1 MANQIFKVKQQQF
14 LNLAT
19 AEEAEE
25 RFWEAVQP
33 QPLGEEL
40 VLLEKAHG
48 RILACEVLARHN
60 VPYFDRSNFDGFALR
75 AEDTFGAQETAPV
88 LLKLNPEILA
98 SGVVPQEDVAQGT
111 ATTIST
117 GGVLPRGADGVVM
130 IENTFPLKKTASG
143 ENRIKVLKPIV
154 PNSGVSLAGSDIGAG
169 EVVLR
174 IGELLGYRETGTL
187 AALGE
192 AKVKVWKRPQVAVI
206 STGDELIAPGEKME
220 MGKVYDSNST
230 VIAHAV
236 EELGCEAV
244 RFGIVPDDEAQ
255 LEAVL
260 RQALELDFVLLSG
273 GTSKGEGDLNYRV
286 FEKFNDPGVLV
297 HGVSLKPGKPLCL
310 AVLEGTPAAILPGFP
325 TSSTF
330 TFSKFIAPVLRKLAG
345 LAPERSVH
353 VQAKIPLRLNSDKGR
368 TEFNLV
374 HLVRNEDG
382 FSAYSTGK
390 GSGSITGFARADGFM
405 EISRN
410 TEMLE
415 AGEETTIHL
424 LGASARPPD
433 LMIIGSHCVGLD
445 FLIGE
450 MQKRG
455 ISCKFLAVGSMG
467 GVLAAQRGECDLA
480 GTHLLHETSD
490 QYNRHLLTAELH
502 LHKGYRRSQGLLFR
516 KDDSRFSLIERNF
529 KETIQQ
535 LMGDQNVRMINRNL
549 GSGTRV
555 LLDRLLSNQQP
566 SGFFQEAKS
575 HNSVAA
581 AIAQKRAD
589 WGIAIRSVAEDS
601 GLGFSQMQDE
611 EYDFIIPQKRL
622 NRPEVRQFINMLQE
636 PNIQTQLNDLGL
648 TVSAPS

>member
-1 MANQIFKVKQQQF
+1 MKQQQF

-19 AEEAEE
+19 AEEAED
-25 RFWEAVQP
+25 RFWEAVHP

-40 VLLEKAHG
+40 VLLEDAHG
-48 RILACEVLARHN
+48 RILSGDIVARHN

-88 LLKLNPEILA
+88 LLTLNPEILTC
-98 SGVVPQEDVAQGT
+98 GVVPQEDVAPGT

-130 IENTFPLKKTASG
+130 IENTFPL
-143 ENRIKVLKPIV
+143 ENAESAENMIQVLKPIV
-154 PNSGVSLAGSDIGAG
+154 PNAGVSLAGSDIGAG

-192 AKVKVWKRPQVAVI
+192 ANVSVWRRPKVAVI
-206 STGDELIAPGEKME
+206 STGDELIAPGEQIE

-255 LEAVL
+255 LETVL
-260 RQALELDFVLLSG
+260 RQALALDFVLLSG

-286 FEKFNDPGVLV
+286 FEKFRNPGVLV

-345 LAPERSVH
+345 LAPERSAH
-353 VQAKIPLRLNSDKGR
+353 VQAKVPLRLNSDKGR

-374 HLVRNEDG
+374 HLVRNDSG

-405 EISRN
+405 EIPRN

-424 LGASARPPD
+424 LGESARPPD

-445 FLIGE
+445 YLIGE

-455 ISCKFLAVGSMG
+455 VSCKFLAVGSMG
-467 GVLAAQRGECDLA
+467 GVFAAQRGECDLA
-480 GTHLLHETSD
+480 GIHLLDENAGE
-490 QYNRHLLTAELH
+490 YNRHLLTPELH
-502 LHKGYRRSQGLLFR
+502 LQKGYRRSQGLLFR
-516 KDDSRFSLIERNF
+516 KDDSNF
-529 KETIQQ
+529 TDFKSDFENAIQQ
-535 LMGDQNVRMINRNL
+535 LINNPEVRMINRNR
-549 GSGTRV
+549 GSGTRI
-555 LLDRLLSNQQP
+555 LLDHLLTDQRP
-566 SGFFQEAKS
+566 AGFFQEAKS

-581 AIAQKRAD
+581 AISQNRAD
-589 WGIAIRSVAEDS
+589 WGIAIRSVAEDL
-601 GLGFSQMQDE
+601 GLGFYPIQDE
-611 EYDFIIPQKRL
+611 EYDFILPKNRL
-622 NRPEVRQFINMLQE
+622 ERPEVALFLSLLQE
-636 PNIQTQLNDLGL
+636 TDIQNKLAKFGL
-648 TVSAPS
+648 RTTN

>member
-1 MANQIFKVKQQQF
+1 MKQQQF

-25 RFWEAVQP
+25 RFWEAVKP

-40 VLLEKAHG
+40 VMLEDAHG
-48 RILACEVLARHN
+48 RILACDIVARHN

-75 AEDTFGAQETAPV
+75 AEDTFGAQETAPI
-88 LLKLNPEILA
+88 LLTLNPEILA
-98 SGVVPQEDVAQGT
+98 CGVVPQEDVAPGT

-130 IENTFPLKKTASG
+130 IENTFPFKNAEPA
-143 ENRIKVLKPIV
+143 ENMIQVLKPIV
-154 PNSGVSLAGSDIGAG
+154 PNAGVSLAGSDIGAG

-192 AKVKVWKRPQVAVI
+192 ANVSVWRRPKVAVI
-206 STGDELIAPGEKME
+206 STGDELIAPGEQME

-255 LEAVL
+255 LETVL
-260 RQALELDFVLLSG
+260 RKALALDFVLLSG

-286 FEKFNDPGVLV
+286 FEKFRNPGVLV

-310 AVLEGTPAAILPGFP
+310 AVLDGIPAAILPGFP

-345 LAPERSVH
+345 LTPERSAH
-353 VQAKIPLRLNSDKGR
+353 VQANVPLRLNSDKGR

-405 EISRN
+405 EIPRT

-415 AGEETTIHL
+415 AGEDTTIHL
-424 LGASARPPD
+424 LGESTRPSD

-445 FLIGE
+445 FLLGE

-455 ISCKFLAVGSMG
+455 VSCKFLAVGSMG
-467 GVLAAQRGECDLA
+467 GILAAQRGECDLA
-480 GTHLLHETSD
+480 GTHLLDEASN
-490 QYNRHLLTAELH
+490 QYNSHLLTVELA
-502 LHKGYRRSQGLLFR
+502 LIKGYRRSQGLLFR
-516 KDDSRFSLIERNF
+516 KDDSRFALVKQNF
-529 KETIQQ
+529 QETIRQ
-535 LMGDQNVRMINRNL
+535 LMEDQNVRMINRNL

-555 LLDRLLSNQQP
+555 LLDRLLAGQRP

-581 AIAQKRAD
+581 AITHKRAD

-601 GLGFSQMQDE
+601 GLDFFPMQDE
-611 EYDFIIPQKRL
+611 EYDFIIPNKRL
-622 NRPEVRQFINMLQE
+622 KRQEVRQFINLLQE
-636 PNIQTQLNDLGL
+636 ANIQTQLNKLGL
-648 TVSAPS
+648 STDAPV

>member
-1 MANQIFKVKQQQF
+1 MKQQQF

-40 VLLEKAHG
+40 VMLEDAHG
-48 RILACEVLARHN
+48 RILACDIVARHN

-75 AEDTFGAQETAPV
+75 AEDTFGAQETAPI
-88 LLKLNPEILA
+88 LLTLNPEILA
-98 SGVVPQEDVAQGT
+98 CGVVPQEDVAPGT

-130 IENTFPLKKTASG
+130 IENTFPFKNAEPA
-143 ENRIKVLKPIV
+143 ENMIQVLKPIV
-154 PNSGVSLAGSDIGAG
+154 PNAGVSLAGSDIGAG

-192 AKVKVWKRPQVAVI
+192 ANVSVWRRPKVAVI
-206 STGDELIAPGEKME
+206 STGDELIAPGEQME

-255 LEAVL
+255 LETVL
-260 RQALELDFVLLSG
+260 RKALALDFVLLSG

-286 FEKFNDPGVLV
+286 FEKFRNPGVLV

-310 AVLEGTPAAILPGFP
+310 AVLDGIPAAILPGFP

-345 LAPERSVH
+345 LTPERSAH
-353 VQAKIPLRLNSDKGR
+353 VQANVPLRLNSDKGR

-405 EISRN
+405 EIPRT

-415 AGEETTIHL
+415 AGEDTTIHL
-424 LGASARPPD
+424 LGESTRPSD

-445 FLIGE
+445 FLLGE

-455 ISCKFLAVGSMG
+455 VSCKFLAVGSMG
-467 GVLAAQRGECDLA
+467 GILAAQRGECDLA
-480 GTHLLHETSD
+480 GTHLLDEASN
-490 QYNRHLLTAELH
+490 QYNSHLLTAELA
-502 LHKGYRRSQGLLFR
+502 LIKGYRRSQGLLFR
-516 KDDSRFSLIERNF
+516 KDDSRFALVKQNF
-529 KETIQQ
+529 QETIRQ
-535 LMGDQNVRMINRNL
+535 LMEDQNVRMINRNL

-555 LLDRLLSNQQP
+555 LLDRLLAGQRP

-581 AIAQKRAD
+581 AITHKRAD

-601 GLGFSQMQDE
+601 GLDFFPMQDE
-611 EYDFIIPQKRL
+611 EYDFIIPNKRL
-622 NRPEVRQFINMLQE
+622 KRQEVRQFINLLQE
-636 PNIQTQLNDLGL
+636 ANIQTQLNKLGL
-648 TVSAPS
+648 STDAPV

>member
-1 MANQIFKVKQQQF
+1 MKQQQF
-14 LNLAT
+14 LNLVT
-19 AEEAEE
+19 AEEAEV

-40 VLLEKAHG
+40 VMLEDAHG
-48 RILACEVLARHN
+48 RILACDIVARHN

-75 AEDTFGAQETAPV
+75 AEDTFGAQETAPI
-88 LLKLNPEILA
+88 LLTLNPEILA
-98 SGVVPQEDVAQGT
+98 CGVVPQEDVAPGT

-130 IENTFPLKKTASG
+130 IENTFPL
-143 ENRIKVLKPIV
+143 ENAESAENMIQVLKPIV
-154 PNSGVSLAGSDIGAG
+154 PNTGVSLAGSDIGAG

-192 AKVKVWKRPQVAVI
+192 ANVSVWRRPKVAVI
-206 STGDELIAPGEKME
+206 STGDELIAPGEQIE

-244 RFGIVPDDEAQ
+244 RFGIVPDDEVQ
-255 LEAVL
+255 LETVL
-260 RQALELDFVLLSG
+260 RQALALDFVLLSG

-286 FEKFNDPGVLV
+286 FEKFRNPGVLV

-345 LAPERSVH
+345 LAPERSAH
-353 VQAKIPLRLNSDKGR
+353 VQAKVPLRLNSDKGR

-374 HLVRNEDG
+374 HLVRNDSG

-405 EISRN
+405 EIPRN
-410 TEMLE
+410 TEMVE
-415 AGEETTIHL
+415 VDEEVRIQL
-424 LGASARPPD
+424 LGKSAHPPD

-445 FLIGE
+445 YLIGE

-455 ISCKFLAVGSMG
+455 VSCKFLAVGSMG
-467 GVLAAQRGECDLA
+467 GVFAAQRGECDLA
-480 GTHLLHETSD
+480 GIHLLDEKAGE
-490 QYNRHLLTAELH
+490 YNRHLLTPELH
-502 LHKGYRRSQGLLFR
+502 LQKGYRRSQGLLFR
-516 KDDSRFSLIERNF
+516 KDDSNF
-529 KETIQQ
+529 TDFKSDFENAIQQ
-535 LMGDQNVRMINRNL
+535 LINNPEVRMINRNR
-549 GSGTRV
+549 GSGTRI
-555 LLDRLLSNQQP
+555 LLDRLLTDQRP
-566 SGFFQEAKS
+566 AGFFQEAKS

-581 AIAQKRAD
+581 AISQNRAD
-589 WGIAIRSVAEDS
+589 WGIAIRSVAEDL
-601 GLGFSQMQDE
+601 GLGFYPIQDE
-611 EYDFIIPQKRL
+611 EYDFILPKNRL
-622 NRPEVRQFINMLQE
+622 ERPEVALFLSLLQE
-636 PNIQTQLNDLGL
+636 TDIQNKLAKFGL
-648 TVSAPS
+648 RTTN

>member
-1 MANQIFKVKQQQF
+1 MKQQQF

-19 AEEAEE
+19 AEEAEKI
-25 RFWEAVQP
+25 FWEAVQP

-40 VLLEKAHG
+40 VMLEDAHG
-48 RILACEVLARHN
+48 RILACDIVARHN

-88 LLKLNPEILA
+88 LLTMNPEILA
-98 SGVVPQEDVAQGT
+98 CGVVPQEDVAPGT

-130 IENTFPLKKTASG
+130 IENTFPFKNAEPA
-143 ENRIKVLKPIV
+143 ENMIQVLKPIV
-154 PNSGVSLAGSDIGAG
+154 PNAGVSLAGSDIGAG

-174 IGELLGYRETGTL
+174 IGDLLGYRETGTL

-192 AKVKVWKRPQVAVI
+192 ANVSVWRRPKVAVI
-206 STGDELIAPGEKME
+206 STGDELIAPGEQME

-255 LEAVL
+255 LETVL
-260 RQALELDFVLLSG
+260 RNALELDFVLLSG

-286 FEKFNDPGVLV
+286 FEKFRNPGVLV

-310 AVLEGTPAAILPGFP
+310 AVLDGIPAAILPGFP

-345 LAPERSVH
+345 LTPERSAH
-353 VQAKIPLRLNSDKGR
+353 VQANVPLRLNSDKGR

-374 HLVRNEDG
+374 HLVRNEDR

-405 EISRN
+405 EIPRN

-424 LGASARPPD
+424 LGESARPPD

-445 FLIGE
+445 FLLGE

-455 ISCKFLAVGSMG
+455 VSCKFLAVGSMG
-467 GVLAAQRGECDLA
+467 GILAAQRGECDLA
-480 GTHLLHETSD
+480 GTHLLDEASN
-490 QYNRHLLTAELH
+490 QYNSHLLTVELA
-502 LHKGYRRSQGLLFR
+502 LIKGYRRSQGLLFR
-516 KDDSRFSLIERNF
+516 KDDSRFALIKQNF
-529 KETIQQ
+529 EGTIRQ
-535 LMGDQNVRMINRNL
+535 LMEDQNVRMINRNL
-549 GSGTRV
+549 GSGTRI
-555 LLDRLLSNQQP
+555 LLDRLLAGQRP

-589 WGIAIRSVAEDS
+589 WGIAIHSVAEDS
-601 GLGFSQMQDE
+601 GLDFFQMQDE
-611 EYDFIIPQKRL
+611 EYDFIIPNKRL
-622 NRPEVRQFINMLQE
+622 KRPEVRQFLNLLQE
-636 PNIQTQLNDLGL
+636 ANIQSQLNKLGL
-648 TVSAPS
+648 STDFPV

>member
-1 MANQIFKVKQQQF
+1 MKQQQF

-25 RFWEAVQP
+25 RFWEAVKP

-40 VLLEKAHG
+40 VMLEDAHG
-48 RILACEVLARHN
+48 RILACDIVARHN

-75 AEDTFGAQETAPV
+75 AEDTFGAQETAPI
-88 LLKLNPEILA
+88 LLTLNPEILA
-98 SGVVPQEDVAQGT
+98 CGVVPQEDVAPGT

-130 IENTFPLKKTASG
+130 IENTFPFKNAEPA
-143 ENRIKVLKPIV
+143 ENMIQVLKPIV
-154 PNSGVSLAGSDIGAG
+154 PNAGVSLAGSDIGAG

-192 AKVKVWKRPQVAVI
+192 ANVSVWRRPKVAVI
-206 STGDELIAPGEKME
+206 STGDELIAPGEQME

-255 LEAVL
+255 LETVL
-260 RQALELDFVLLSG
+260 RKALALDFVLLSG

-286 FEKFNDPGVLV
+286 FEKFRNPGVLV

-310 AVLEGTPAAILPGFP
+310 AVLDGIPAAILPGFP

-345 LAPERSVH
+345 LTPERSAH
-353 VQAKIPLRLNSDKGR
+353 VQANVPLRLNSDKGR

-405 EISRN
+405 EIPRT

-415 AGEETTIHL
+415 AGEDTTIHL
-424 LGASARPPD
+424 LGESTRPSD

-445 FLIGE
+445 FLLGE

-455 ISCKFLAVGSMG
+455 VSCKFLAVGSMG
-467 GVLAAQRGECDLA
+467 GILAAQRGECDLA
-480 GTHLLHETSD
+480 GTHLLDEASN
-490 QYNRHLLTAELH
+490 QYNSHLLTAELA
-502 LHKGYRRSQGLLFR
+502 LIKGYRRSQGLLFR
-516 KDDSRFSLIERNF
+516 KDDSRFALVKQNFQETIRQLIE
-529 KETIQQ
+529 
-535 LMGDQNVRMINRNL
+535 DQNVRMINRNL

-555 LLDRLLSNQQP
+555 LLDRLLAGQRP

-581 AIAQKRAD
+581 AITHKRAD

-601 GLGFSQMQDE
+601 GLDFFPMQDE
-611 EYDFIIPQKRL
+611 EYDFIIPNKRL
-622 NRPEVRQFINMLQE
+622 KRQEVRQFINLLQE
-636 PNIQTQLNDLGL
+636 ANIQTQLNKLGL
-648 TVSAPS
+648 STDAPV

>member
-1 MANQIFKVKQQQF
+1 MKQQQF

-25 RFWEAVQP
+25 RFWEAVKP

-40 VLLEKAHG
+40 VMLEDAHG
-48 RILACEVLARHN
+48 RILACDIVARHN

-75 AEDTFGAQETAPV
+75 AEDTFGAQETAPI
-88 LLKLNPEILA
+88 LLTLNPEILA
-98 SGVVPQEDVAQGT
+98 CGVVPQEDVAPGT

-130 IENTFPLKKTASG
+130 IENTFPFKNAEPA
-143 ENRIKVLKPIV
+143 ENMIQVLKPIV
-154 PNSGVSLAGSDIGAG
+154 PNAGVSLAGSDIGAG

-174 IGELLGYRETGTL
+174 FGELLGYRETGTL

-192 AKVKVWKRPQVAVI
+192 ANVSVWRRPKVAVI
-206 STGDELIAPGEKME
+206 STGDELIAPGEQME

-255 LEAVL
+255 LETVL
-260 RQALELDFVLLSG
+260 RKALALDFVLLSG

-286 FEKFNDPGVLV
+286 FEKFRNPGVLV

-310 AVLEGTPAAILPGFP
+310 AVLDGIPAAILPGFP

-345 LAPERSVH
+345 LTPERSAH
-353 VQAKIPLRLNSDKGR
+353 VQANVPLRLNSDKGR

-405 EISRN
+405 EIPRT

-415 AGEETTIHL
+415 AGEDTTIHL
-424 LGASARPPD
+424 LGESTRPSD

-445 FLIGE
+445 FLLGE

-455 ISCKFLAVGSMG
+455 VSCKFLAVGSMG
-467 GVLAAQRGECDLA
+467 GILAAQRGECDLA
-480 GTHLLHETSD
+480 GTHLLDEASN
-490 QYNRHLLTAELH
+490 QYNSHLLTAELA
-502 LHKGYRRSQGLLFR
+502 LIKGYRRSQGLLFR
-516 KDDSRFSLIERNF
+516 KDDSRFALVKQNF
-529 KETIQQ
+529 QETIRQ
-535 LMGDQNVRMINRNL
+535 LMEDKNVRMINRNL

-555 LLDRLLSNQQP
+555 LLDRLLAGQRP

-581 AIAQKRAD
+581 AITHKRAD

-601 GLGFSQMQDE
+601 GLDFFPMQDE
-611 EYDFIIPQKRL
+611 EYDFIIPNKRL
-622 NRPEVRQFINMLQE
+622 KRQEVRQFINLLQE
-636 PNIQTQLNDLGL
+636 ANIQTQLNKLGL
-648 TVSAPS
+648 STDAPV

>member
-1 MANQIFKVKQQQF
+1 MKQQQF

-19 AEEAEE
+19 AEEAEKI
-25 RFWEAVQP
+25 FWEAVQP

-40 VLLEKAHG
+40 VMLEDAHG
-48 RILACEVLARHN
+48 RILACDIVARHN

-88 LLKLNPEILA
+88 LLTLNPEILA
-98 SGVVPQEDVAQGT
+98 CGVVPQEDVAPGT

-130 IENTFPLKKTASG
+130 IENTFPLKHAEPA
-143 ENRIKVLKPIV
+143 ENMIQVLKPIV
-154 PNSGVSLAGSDIGAG
+154 PNAGVSLAGSDIGAG

-174 IGELLGYRETGTL
+174 IGDLLGYRETGTL

-192 AKVKVWKRPQVAVI
+192 ANVSVWRRPKVAVI
-206 STGDELIAPGEKME
+206 STGDELIAPGEQME

-255 LEAVL
+255 LETVL
-260 RQALELDFVLLSG
+260 RNALALDFVLLSG

-286 FEKFNDPGVLV
+286 FEKFRNPGVLV

-310 AVLEGTPAAILPGFP
+310 AVLDGIPAAILPGFP

-345 LAPERSVH
+345 LTPERSAH
-353 VQAKIPLRLNSDKGR
+353 VQANVPLRLNSDKGR

-405 EISRN
+405 EIPRT

-415 AGEETTIHL
+415 AGEDTTIHL
-424 LGASARPPD
+424 LGESTRPSD

-445 FLIGE
+445 FLLGE

-455 ISCKFLAVGSMG
+455 VSCKFLAVGSMG
-467 GVLAAQRGECDLA
+467 GILAAQRGECDLA
-480 GTHLLHETSD
+480 GTHLLDVASN
-490 QYNRHLLTAELH
+490 QYNSHLLTAELA
-502 LHKGYRRSQGLLFR
+502 LIKGYRRSQGLLFR
-516 KDDSRFSLIERNF
+516 KDDSRFALVKQNIQ
-529 KETIQQ
+529 ETIRQ
-535 LMGDQNVRMINRNL
+535 LMENQNVRMINRNL

-555 LLDRLLSNQQP
+555 LLDRLLAGQRP

-601 GLGFSQMQDE
+601 GLDFFPMQDE
-611 EYDFIIPQKRL
+611 EYDFIIPNKRL
-622 NRPEVRQFINMLQE
+622 NRPEVRQFINLLQE
-636 PNIQTQLNDLGL
+636 ANIQSQLNKLGL
-648 TVSAPS
+648 STDVPV

>member
-1 MANQIFKVKQQQF
+1 MKQLQF

-25 RFWEAVQP
+25 RFWEAVKP

-40 VLLEKAHG
+40 VMLEDAHG
-48 RILACEVLARHN
+48 RILACDIVARHN

-75 AEDTFGAQETAPV
+75 AEDTFGAQETAPI
-88 LLKLNPEILA
+88 LLTLNPEILA
-98 SGVVPQEDVAQGT
+98 CGVVPQEDVAPGT

-130 IENTFPLKKTASG
+130 IENTFPFKNAEPA
-143 ENRIKVLKPIV
+143 ENMIQVLKPIV
-154 PNSGVSLAGSDIGAG
+154 PNAGVSLAGSDIGAG

-192 AKVKVWKRPQVAVI
+192 ANVSVWRRPKVAVI
-206 STGDELIAPGEKME
+206 STGDELIAPGEQME

-255 LEAVL
+255 LETVL
-260 RQALELDFVLLSG
+260 RKALALDFVLLSG

-286 FEKFNDPGVLV
+286 FEKFRNPGVLV

-310 AVLEGTPAAILPGFP
+310 AVLDGIPAAILPGFP

-345 LAPERSVH
+345 LTPERSAH
-353 VQAKIPLRLNSDKGR
+353 VQANVPLRLNSDKGR

-390 GSGSITGFARADGFM
+390 GSGSITGFAQADGFM
-405 EISRN
+405 EIPRT

-415 AGEETTIHL
+415 AGEDTTIHL
-424 LGASARPPD
+424 LGESTRPSD

-445 FLIGE
+445 FLLGE

-455 ISCKFLAVGSMG
+455 VSCKFLAVGSMG
-467 GVLAAQRGECDLA
+467 GILAAQRGECDLA
-480 GTHLLHETSD
+480 GTHLLDEASN
-490 QYNRHLLTAELH
+490 QYNSHLLTAELA
-502 LHKGYRRSQGLLFR
+502 LIKGYRRSQGLLFR
-516 KDDSRFSLIERNF
+516 KDDSRFALVKQNFQETIRQLIE
-529 KETIQQ
+529 
-535 LMGDQNVRMINRNL
+535 DQNVRMINRNL

-555 LLDRLLSNQQP
+555 LLDRLLAGQRP

-581 AIAQKRAD
+581 AITHKRAD

-601 GLGFSQMQDE
+601 GLDFFPMQDE
-611 EYDFIIPQKRL
+611 EYDFIIPNKRL
-622 NRPEVRQFINMLQE
+622 KRQEVRQFINLLQE
-636 PNIQTQLNDLGL
+636 ANIQTQLNKLGL
-648 TVSAPS
+648 STDAPV

>member
-1 MANQIFKVKQQQF
+1 MKQQQF

-19 AEEAEE
+19 AEEAED
-25 RFWEAVQP
+25 RFWEAVHP

-40 VLLEKAHG
+40 VLLEDAHG
-48 RILACEVLARHN
+48 RILSGDIVARHN

-88 LLKLNPEILA
+88 LLTLNPEILTC
-98 SGVVPQEDVAQGT
+98 GVVPQEDVAPGT

-130 IENTFPLKKTASG
+130 IENTFPL
-143 ENRIKVLKPIV
+143 ENAESAENMIQVLKPIV
-154 PNSGVSLAGSDIGAG
+154 PNAGVSLAGSDIGAG

-192 AKVKVWKRPQVAVI
+192 ANVSVWRRPKVAVI
-206 STGDELIAPGEKME
+206 STGDELIAPGEQIE

-255 LEAVL
+255 LETVL
-260 RQALELDFVLLSG
+260 RQALALDFVLLSG

-286 FEKFNDPGVLV
+286 FEKFRNPGVLV

-345 LAPERSVH
+345 LAPERSAH
-353 VQAKIPLRLNSDKGR
+353 VQAKVPLRLNSDKGR

-374 HLVRNEDG
+374 HLVRNDSG

-405 EISRN
+405 EIPRN

-424 LGASARPPD
+424 LGESARPPD

-445 FLIGE
+445 YLIGE
-450 MQKRG
+450 MQKHG
-455 ISCKFLAVGSMG
+455 VSCKFLAVGSMG
-467 GVLAAQRGECDLA
+467 GVFAAQRGECDLA
-480 GTHLLHETSD
+480 GIHLLDENAGE
-490 QYNRHLLTAELH
+490 YNRHLLTPELH
-502 LHKGYRRSQGLLFR
+502 LQKGYRRSQGLLFR
-516 KDDSRFSLIERNF
+516 KDDSNF
-529 KETIQQ
+529 TDFKSDFENAIQQ
-535 LMGDQNVRMINRNL
+535 IINNAEVRMINRNR
-549 GSGTRV
+549 GSGTRI
-555 LLDRLLSNQQP
+555 LLDRLLADQRP
-566 SGFFQEAKS
+566 AGFFQEAKS

-581 AIAQKRAD
+581 AISQNRAD
-589 WGIAIRSVAEDS
+589 WGIAIRSVAEDL
-601 GLGFSQMQDE
+601 GLGFYPIQDE
-611 EYDFIIPQKRL
+611 EYDFILPKNRL
-622 NRPEVRQFINMLQE
+622 ERPEVALFLSLLQE
-636 PNIQTQLNDLGL
+636 TDIQNKLAKFGL
-648 TVSAPS
+648 RTTN

>member
-1 MANQIFKVKQQQF
+1 MKQQQF

-25 RFWEAVQP
+25 RFWEAVKP

-40 VLLEKAHG
+40 VMLEDAHG
-48 RILACEVLARHN
+48 RILACDIVARHN

-75 AEDTFGAQETAPV
+75 AEDTFGAQETAPI
-88 LLKLNPEILA
+88 LLTLNPEILA
-98 SGVVPQEDVAQGT
+98 CGVVPQEDVAPGT

-130 IENTFPLKKTASG
+130 IENTFPLKNAEPA
-143 ENRIKVLKPIV
+143 ENMIQVLKPIV
-154 PNSGVSLAGSDIGAG
+154 PNAGVSLAGSDIGAG

-174 IGELLGYRETGTL
+174 IGDLLGYRETGTL

-192 AKVKVWKRPQVAVI
+192 ANVSVWRRPKVAVI
-206 STGDELIAPGEKME
+206 STGDELIAPGEQME

-255 LEAVL
+255 LETVL
-260 RQALELDFVLLSG
+260 RKALALDFVLLSG

-286 FEKFNDPGVLV
+286 FEKFRNPGVLV

-310 AVLEGTPAAILPGFP
+310 AVLDGIPAAILPGFP

-345 LAPERSVH
+345 LTPERSAH
-353 VQAKIPLRLNSDKGR
+353 VQANVPLRLNSDKGR

-405 EISRN
+405 EIPRT

-415 AGEETTIHL
+415 AGEDTTIHL
-424 LGASARPPD
+424 LGESTRPSD

-445 FLIGE
+445 FLLGE

-455 ISCKFLAVGSMG
+455 VSCKFLAVGSMG
-467 GVLAAQRGECDLA
+467 GILAAQRGECDLA
-480 GTHLLHETSD
+480 GTHLLDEASN
-490 QYNRHLLTAELH
+490 QYNSHLLTAELA
-502 LHKGYRRSQGLLFR
+502 LIKGYRRSQGLLFR
-516 KDDSRFSLIERNF
+516 KDDSRFALVKQNF
-529 KETIQQ
+529 QETIRQ
-535 LMGDQNVRMINRNL
+535 LMEDQNVRMINRNL

-555 LLDRLLSNQQP
+555 LLDRLLAGQRP

-581 AIAQKRAD
+581 AITHKRAD

-601 GLGFSQMQDE
+601 GLDFFPMQDE
-611 EYDFIIPQKRL
+611 EYDFIIPNKRL
-622 NRPEVRQFINMLQE
+622 KRQEVRQFINLLQE
-636 PNIQTQLNDLGL
+636 ANIQTQLNKLGL
-648 TVSAPS
+648 STDAPV

>member
-1 MANQIFKVKQQQF
+1 MKQQQF
-14 LNLAT
+14 LNLAS

-40 VLLEKAHG
+40 VLLENAHG
-48 RILACEVLARHN
+48 RILACDVLARHN
-60 VPYFDRSNFDGFALR
+60 VPYFDRSNFDGIALR
-75 AEDTFGAQETAPV
+75 AEDTFGAQETGPV
-88 LLKLNPEILA
+88 LLTLHPEIL
-98 SGVVPQEDVAQGT
+98 SCGVVPQEELTPGT

-117 GGVLPRGADGVVM
+117 GGVLPRGADGIVM
-130 IENTFPLKKTASG
+130 IENTFPDEKTDSG
-143 ENRIKVLKPIV
+143 KNLIQVLKPIV
-154 PNSGVSLAGSDIGAG
+154 PNAGVSLAGSDIGAG

-174 IGELLGYRETGTL
+174 IGDRLGYRETGTL

-192 AKVKVWKRPQVAVI
+192 ANVSVWRRPKVAVI
-206 STGDELIAPGEKME
+206 STGDELIAPGEQIE
-220 MGKVYDSNST
+220 LGKVYDSNST

-255 LEAVL
+255 LETVL
-260 RQALELDFVLLSG
+260 RQALALDFVLLSG

-286 FEKFNDPGVLV
+286 FEKFRNPGVLV

-345 LAPERSVH
+345 LAPERSAH
-353 VQAKIPLRLNSDKGR
+353 VQAKVPLRLNSDKGR

-405 EISRN
+405 EIPRN

-415 AGEETTIHL
+415 AGEETTIYL
-424 LGASARPPD
+424 LGESARPPD

-445 FLIGE
+445 YLIGE

-455 ISCKFLAVGSMG
+455 VSCKFLAVGSMG
-467 GVLAAQRGECDLA
+467 GVLAAERGECDLA
-480 GTHLLHETSD
+480 STHLLDENAGE
-490 QYNRHLLTAELH
+490 YNRHLLTPELH
-502 LHKGYRRSQGLLFR
+502 LQKGYRRSQGLLFR
-516 KDDSRFSLIERNF
+516 KDDSNF
-529 KETIQQ
+529 TDFKSDFENAIQQ
-535 LMGDQNVRMINRNL
+535 IINNAEVRMINRNR
-549 GSGTRV
+549 GSGTRI
-555 LLDRLLSNQQP
+555 LLDRLLADQRP
-566 SGFFQEAKS
+566 AGFFQEAKS

-581 AIAQKRAD
+581 AISQNRAD
-589 WGIAIRSVAEDS
+589 WGIAIRSVAEDL
-601 GLGFSQMQDE
+601 GLGFYPIQDE
-611 EYDFIIPQKRL
+611 EYDFILPKNRL
-622 NRPEVRQFINMLQE
+622 ERPDVALFLSLLQE
-636 PNIQTQLNDLGL
+636 TDIQNKLAKFGL
-648 TVSAPS
+648 RTTN

>member
-1 MANQIFKVKQQQF
+1 MKQQQF
-14 LNLAT
+14 LNLVT

-40 VLLEKAHG
+40 VMLEDAHG
-48 RILACEVLARHN
+48 RILACDIVARHN

-88 LLKLNPEILA
+88 LLTLNPEILA
-98 SGVVPQEDVAQGT
+98 CGAVPQEDVAPGT

-130 IENTFPLKKTASG
+130 IENTFPLKHAEPA
-143 ENRIKVLKPIV
+143 ENMIQVLKPIV
-154 PNSGVSLAGSDIGAG
+154 PNAGVSLAGSDIGAG

-192 AKVKVWKRPQVAVI
+192 ANVSVWRRPKVAVI
-206 STGDELIAPGEKME
+206 STGDELIAPGEQME

-255 LEAVL
+255 LETVL
-260 RQALELDFVLLSG
+260 RNALELDFVLLSG

-286 FEKFNDPGVLV
+286 FEKFRNPGVLV

-310 AVLEGTPAAILPGFP
+310 AVLDGIPAAILPGFP
-325 TSSTF
+325 TSSSF

-345 LAPERSVH
+345 LTPERSAH
-353 VQAKIPLRLNSDKGR
+353 VQANVPLRLNSDKGR

-405 EISRN
+405 EIPRT

-415 AGEETTIHL
+415 AGEDTTIHL
-424 LGASARPPD
+424 LGESTRPSD

-445 FLIGE
+445 FLLGE

-455 ISCKFLAVGSMG
+455 VSCKFLAVGSMG
-467 GVLAAQRGECDLA
+467 GILAAQRGECDLA
-480 GTHLLHETSD
+480 GTHLLDVASN
-490 QYNRHLLTAELH
+490 QYNSHLLTAELA
-502 LHKGYRRSQGLLFR
+502 LIKGYRRSQGLLFR
-516 KDDSRFSLIERNF
+516 KDDSRFALVKQNIQ
-529 KETIQQ
+529 ETIRQ
-535 LMGDQNVRMINRNL
+535 LMENQNVRMINRNL

-555 LLDRLLSNQQP
+555 LLDRLLAGQQP

-601 GLGFSQMQDE
+601 GLDFFPMQDE
-611 EYDFIIPQKRL
+611 EYDFIIPNKRL
-622 NRPEVRQFINMLQE
+622 NRPEVRQFINLLQE
-636 PNIQTQLNDLGL
+636 ANIQSQLNKLGL
-648 TVSAPS
+648 STDVLV

>member
-1 MANQIFKVKQQQF
+1 MKQQQF

-40 VLLEKAHG
+40 VMLEDAHG
-48 RILACEVLARHN
+48 RILACDIVARHN

-75 AEDTFGAQETAPV
+75 AEDTFGAQETAPI
-88 LLKLNPEILA
+88 LLTLNPEILA
-98 SGVVPQEDVAQGT
+98 CGVVPQEDVAPGT

-130 IENTFPLKKTASG
+130 IENTFPFKNAEPA
-143 ENRIKVLKPIV
+143 ENMIQVLKPIV
-154 PNSGVSLAGSDIGAG
+154 PNAGVSLAGSDIGAG

-192 AKVKVWKRPQVAVI
+192 ANVSVWRRPKVAVI
-206 STGDELIAPGEKME
+206 STGDELIAPGEQME

-255 LEAVL
+255 LETVL
-260 RQALELDFVLLSG
+260 RKALALDFVLLSG

-286 FEKFNDPGVLV
+286 FEKFRNPGVLV

-310 AVLEGTPAAILPGFP
+310 AVLDGIPAAILPGFP

-345 LAPERSVH
+345 LTPERSAH
-353 VQAKIPLRLNSDKGR
+353 VQANVPLRLNSDKGR

-405 EISRN
+405 EIPRT

-415 AGEETTIHL
+415 AGEDTTIHL
-424 LGASARPPD
+424 LGESTRPSD

-445 FLIGE
+445 FLLGE

-455 ISCKFLAVGSMG
+455 VSCKFLAVGSMG
-467 GVLAAQRGECDLA
+467 GILAAQRGECDLA
-480 GTHLLHETSD
+480 GTHLLDEASN
-490 QYNRHLLTAELH
+490 QYNSHLLTVELA
-502 LHKGYRRSQGLLFR
+502 LIKGYRRSQGLLFR
-516 KDDSRFSLIERNF
+516 KDDSRFALVKQNF
-529 KETIQQ
+529 QETIRQ
-535 LMGDQNVRMINRNL
+535 LMEDQNVRMINRNL

-555 LLDRLLSNQQP
+555 LLDRLLAGQRP

-581 AIAQKRAD
+581 AITHKRAD

-601 GLGFSQMQDE
+601 GLDFFPMQDE
-611 EYDFIIPQKRL
+611 EYDFIIPNKRL
-622 NRPEVRQFINMLQE
+622 KRQEVRQFINLLQE
-636 PNIQTQLNDLGL
+636 ANIQTQLNKLGL
-648 TVSAPS
+648 STDAPV

>member
-1 MANQIFKVKQQQF
+1 MKQQQF

-40 VLLEKAHG
+40 VMLEDAHG
-48 RILACEVLARHN
+48 RILACDIVARHN

-75 AEDTFGAQETAPV
+75 AEDTFGAQETAPI
-88 LLKLNPEILA
+88 LLTLNPEILA
-98 SGVVPQEDVAQGT
+98 CGVVPQEDVAPGT

-130 IENTFPLKKTASG
+130 IENTFPFKNAEPA
-143 ENRIKVLKPIV
+143 ENMIQVLKPIV
-154 PNSGVSLAGSDIGAG
+154 PNAGVSLAGSDIGAG

-174 IGELLGYRETGTL
+174 FGELLGYRETGTL

-192 AKVKVWKRPQVAVI
+192 ANVSVWRRPKVAVI
-206 STGDELIAPGEKME
+206 STGDELIAPGEQME

-255 LEAVL
+255 LETVL
-260 RQALELDFVLLSG
+260 RKALALDFVLLSG

-286 FEKFNDPGVLV
+286 FEKFRNPGVLV

-310 AVLEGTPAAILPGFP
+310 AVLDGIPAAILPGFP

-345 LAPERSVH
+345 LTPERSAH
-353 VQAKIPLRLNSDKGR
+353 VQANVPLRLNSDKGR

-405 EISRN
+405 EIPRT

-415 AGEETTIHL
+415 AGEDTTIHL
-424 LGASARPPD
+424 LGESTRPSD

-445 FLIGE
+445 FLLGE

-455 ISCKFLAVGSMG
+455 VSCKFLAVGSMG
-467 GVLAAQRGECDLA
+467 GILAAQRGECDLA
-480 GTHLLHETSD
+480 GTHLLDEASN
-490 QYNRHLLTAELH
+490 QYNSHLLTAELA
-502 LHKGYRRSQGLLFR
+502 LIKGYRRSQGLLFR
-516 KDDSRFSLIERNF
+516 KDDSRFALVKQNF
-529 KETIQQ
+529 QETIRQ
-535 LMGDQNVRMINRNL
+535 LMENQNVRMINRNL
-549 GSGTRV
+549 GSGTRI
-555 LLDRLLSNQQP
+555 LLDRLLAGQRP

-581 AIAQKRAD
+581 AITHKRAD

-601 GLGFSQMQDE
+601 GLDFFPMQDE
-611 EYDFIIPQKRL
+611 EYDFIIPNKRL
-622 NRPEVRQFINMLQE
+622 KRQEVRQFINLLQE
-636 PNIQTQLNDLGL
+636 ANIQTQLNKLGL
-648 TVSAPS
+648 STDAPV

>member
-1 MANQIFKVKQQQF
+1 MKQQQF

-25 RFWEAVQP
+25 RFWEAVKP

-40 VLLEKAHG
+40 VMLEDAHG
-48 RILACEVLARHN
+48 RILACDIVARHN

-75 AEDTFGAQETAPV
+75 AEDTFGAQETAPI
-88 LLKLNPEILA
+88 LLTLNPEILA
-98 SGVVPQEDVAQGT
+98 CGVVPQEDVAPGT

-130 IENTFPLKKTASG
+130 IENTFPFKNAEPA
-143 ENRIKVLKPIV
+143 ENMIQVLKPIV
-154 PNSGVSLAGSDIGAG
+154 PNAGVSLAGSDIGAG

-192 AKVKVWKRPQVAVI
+192 ANVSVWRRPKVAVI
-206 STGDELIAPGEKME
+206 STGDELIAPGEQME

-255 LEAVL
+255 VETVL
-260 RQALELDFVLLSG
+260 RKALTLDFVLLSG

-286 FEKFNDPGVLV
+286 FEKFRNPGVLV

-310 AVLEGTPAAILPGFP
+310 AVLDGIPAAILPGFP

-345 LAPERSVH
+345 LTPERSAH
-353 VQAKIPLRLNSDKGR
+353 VQANVPLRLNSDKGR

-405 EISRN
+405 EIPRT

-415 AGEETTIHL
+415 AGEDTTIHL
-424 LGASARPPD
+424 LGESTRPSD

-445 FLIGE
+445 FLLGE

-455 ISCKFLAVGSMG
+455 VSCKFLAVGSMG
-467 GVLAAQRGECDLA
+467 GILAAQRGECDLA
-480 GTHLLHETSD
+480 GTHLLDEASN
-490 QYNRHLLTAELH
+490 QYNSHLLTAELT
-502 LHKGYRRSQGLLFR
+502 LIKGYHRSQGLLFR
-516 KDDSRFSLIERNF
+516 KDDSRFALVKQNF
-529 KETIQQ
+529 QETIRQ
-535 LMGDQNVRMINRNL
+535 LMEDQNVRMINRNL

-555 LLDRLLSNQQP
+555 LLDRLLAGQRP

-581 AIAQKRAD
+581 AITHKRAD

-601 GLGFSQMQDE
+601 GLDFFPMQDE
-611 EYDFIIPQKRL
+611 EYDFIIPNKRL
-622 NRPEVRQFINMLQE
+622 NRPEVRQFINLLQE
-636 PNIQTQLNDLGL
+636 ANIQTQLNKLGL
-648 TVSAPS
+648 STDAPV

>member
-1 MANQIFKVKQQQF
+1 MKQQQF

-25 RFWEAVQP
+25 RFWEAVKP

-40 VLLEKAHG
+40 VMLEDAHG
-48 RILACEVLARHN
+48 RILACDIVARHN

-75 AEDTFGAQETAPV
+75 AEDTFGAQETAPI
-88 LLKLNPEILA
+88 LLTLNPEILA
-98 SGVVPQEDVAQGT
+98 CGVVPQEDVAPGT

-130 IENTFPLKKTASG
+130 IENTFPFKNAEPA
-143 ENRIKVLKPIV
+143 ENMIQVLKPIV
-154 PNSGVSLAGSDIGAG
+154 PNAGVSLAGSDIGAG

-192 AKVKVWKRPQVAVI
+192 ANVSVWRRPKVAVI
-206 STGDELIAPGEKME
+206 STGDELIAPGEQME

-255 LEAVL
+255 LETVL
-260 RQALELDFVLLSG
+260 RKALALDFVLLSG

-286 FEKFNDPGVLV
+286 FEKFRNPGVLV

-310 AVLEGTPAAILPGFP
+310 AVLDGIPAAILPGFP

-345 LAPERSVH
+345 LTPERSAH
-353 VQAKIPLRLNSDKGR
+353 VQANVPLRLNSDKGR

-405 EISRN
+405 EIPRT

-415 AGEETTIHL
+415 AGEDTTIHL
-424 LGASARPPD
+424 LGESTRPSD

-445 FLIGE
+445 FLLGE

-455 ISCKFLAVGSMG
+455 VSCKFLAVGSMG
-467 GVLAAQRGECDLA
+467 GILAAQRGECDLA
-480 GTHLLHETSD
+480 GTHLLDEASN
-490 QYNRHLLTAELH
+490 QYNSHLLTAELA
-502 LHKGYRRSQGLLFR
+502 LIKGYRRSQGLLFR
-516 KDDSRFSLIERNF
+516 KDDSRFALVKQNF
-529 KETIQQ
+529 QETIRQ
-535 LMGDQNVRMINRNL
+535 LM
-549 GSGTRV
+549 
-555 LLDRLLSNQQP
+555 
-566 SGFFQEAKS
+566 
-575 HNSVAA
+575 
-581 AIAQKRAD
+581 
-589 WGIAIRSVAEDS
+589 ED
-601 GLGFSQMQDE
+601 
-611 EYDFIIPQKRL
+611 
-622 NRPEVRQFINMLQE
+622 
-636 PNIQTQLNDLGL
+636 
-648 TVSAPS
+648 

>member
-1 MANQIFKVKQQQF
+1 MKQQQF
-14 LNLAT
+14 LNLVT

-40 VLLEKAHG
+40 VMLEDAHG
-48 RILACEVLARHN
+48 RILACDIVARHN

-88 LLKLNPEILA
+88 LLTLNPEILA
-98 SGVVPQEDVAQGT
+98 CGVVPQEDVAPGT

-130 IENTFPLKKTASG
+130 IENTFPLKNAEPA
-143 ENRIKVLKPIV
+143 ENMIQVLKPIV
-154 PNSGVSLAGSDIGAG
+154 PNAGVSLAGSDIGAG

-192 AKVKVWKRPQVAVI
+192 ANVSVWRRPKVAVI
-206 STGDELIAPGEKME
+206 STGDELIAPGEQME

-244 RFGIVPDDEAQ
+244 RFGIIPDDEAQ
-255 LEAVL
+255 LEIVL
-260 RQALELDFVLLSG
+260 RNALELDFVLLSG

-286 FEKFNDPGVLV
+286 FEKFRNPGVLV

-310 AVLEGTPAAILPGFP
+310 AVLDGIPAAILPGFP

-345 LAPERSVH
+345 LTPERSAH
-353 VQAKIPLRLNSDKGR
+353 VQANVPLRLNSDKGR

-390 GSGSITGFARADGFM
+390 GSGSITSFARADGFM
-405 EISRN
+405 EIPRT

-415 AGEETTIHL
+415 AGEDTTIHL
-424 LGASARPPD
+424 LGESTRPPD

-445 FLIGE
+445 FLLGE

-455 ISCKFLAVGSMG
+455 VSCKFLAVGSMG
-467 GVLAAQRGECDLA
+467 GILAAQRGECDLA
-480 GTHLLHETSD
+480 GTHLLDVASN
-490 QYNRHLLTAELH
+490 QYNSHLLTAELA
-502 LHKGYRRSQGLLFR
+502 LIKGYRRSQGLLFR
-516 KDDSRFSLIERNF
+516 KDDSRFALVKQNIQ
-529 KETIQQ
+529 ETIRQ
-535 LMGDQNVRMINRNL
+535 LMENQNVRMINRNL

-555 LLDRLLSNQQP
+555 LLDRLLAGQRP

-601 GLGFSQMQDE
+601 GLDFFPMQDE
-611 EYDFIIPQKRL
+611 EYDFIIPNKRL
-622 NRPEVRQFINMLQE
+622 NRPEVRQFINLLQE
-636 PNIQTQLNDLGL
+636 ANIQSQLNKLGL
-648 TVSAPS
+648 STDVPV

>member
-1 MANQIFKVKQQQF
+1 MKQQQF

-40 VLLEKAHG
+40 VMLEDAHG
-48 RILACEVLARHN
+48 RILACDIVARHN

-88 LLKLNPEILA
+88 LLTLNPEILA
-98 SGVVPQEDVAQGT
+98 CGVVPQEDVAPGT

-130 IENTFPLKKTASG
+130 IENTFPLKNAEPAG
-143 ENRIKVLKPIV
+143 NMIQVLKPIV
-154 PNSGVSLAGSDIGAG
+154 PNAGVSLAGSDIGAG

-192 AKVKVWKRPQVAVI
+192 ANVSVWRRPKVAVI
-206 STGDELIAPGEKME
+206 STGDELIAPGEQME

-255 LEAVL
+255 LETVL
-260 RQALELDFVLLSG
+260 RNALALDFVLLSG

-286 FEKFNDPGVLV
+286 FEKFRNPGVLV

-310 AVLEGTPAAILPGFP
+310 AVLDGIPAAILPGFP

-345 LAPERSVH
+345 LTPERSAH
-353 VQAKIPLRLNSDKGR
+353 VQANVPLRLNSDKGR

-390 GSGSITGFARADGFM
+390 DSGSITGFARADGFM
-405 EISRN
+405 EIPRT

-424 LGASARPPD
+424 LGESTRPSD
-433 LMIIGSHCVGLD
+433 LIIIGSHCVGLD
-445 FLIGE
+445 FLLGE

-455 ISCKFLAVGSMG
+455 VSCKFLAVGSMG
-467 GVLAAQRGECDLA
+467 GILAAQRGECDLA
-480 GTHLLHETSD
+480 GTHLLDVASN
-490 QYNRHLLTAELH
+490 QYNSHLLTAELA
-502 LHKGYRRSQGLLFR
+502 LIKGYRRSQGLLFR
-516 KDDSRFSLIERNF
+516 KDDSRFALVKQNIQ
-529 KETIQQ
+529 ETIRQ
-535 LMGDQNVRMINRNL
+535 LMENQNVRMINRNL

-555 LLDRLLSNQQP
+555 LLDRLLAGQRP

-601 GLGFSQMQDE
+601 GLDFFPMQDE
-611 EYDFIIPQKRL
+611 EYDFIIPNKRL
-622 NRPEVRQFINMLQE
+622 NRPEVRQFINLLQE
-636 PNIQTQLNDLGL
+636 ANIQSQLNKLGL
-648 TVSAPS
+648 STDVPF

>member
-1 MANQIFKVKQQQF
+1 MKQQQF

-40 VLLEKAHG
+40 VMLEDAHG
-48 RILACEVLARHN
+48 RILACDIVARHN

-75 AEDTFGAQETAPV
+75 AEDTFGAQETAPI
-88 LLKLNPEILA
+88 LLTLNPEILA
-98 SGVVPQEDVAQGT
+98 CGVVPQEDVAPGT

-130 IENTFPLKKTASG
+130 IENTFPFKNAEPA
-143 ENRIKVLKPIV
+143 ENMIQVLKPIV
-154 PNSGVSLAGSDIGAG
+154 PNAGVSLAGSDIGAG

-192 AKVKVWKRPQVAVI
+192 ANVSVWRRPKVAVI
-206 STGDELIAPGEKME
+206 STGDELIAPGEQME

-255 LEAVL
+255 LETVL
-260 RQALELDFVLLSG
+260 RKALALDFVLLSG

-286 FEKFNDPGVLV
+286 FEKFRNPGVLV

-310 AVLEGTPAAILPGFP
+310 AVLDGIPAAILPGFP

-345 LAPERSVH
+345 LTPERSAH
-353 VQAKIPLRLNSDKGR
+353 VQANVPLRLNSDKGR

-405 EISRN
+405 EIPRT

-415 AGEETTIHL
+415 AGEDTTIHL
-424 LGASARPPD
+424 LGESTRPSD

-445 FLIGE
+445 FLLGE

-455 ISCKFLAVGSMG
+455 VSCKFLAVGSMG
-467 GVLAAQRGECDLA
+467 GILAAQRGECDLA
-480 GTHLLHETSD
+480 GTHLLDEASN
-490 QYNRHLLTAELH
+490 QYNSHLLTAELA
-502 LHKGYRRSQGLLFR
+502 LIKGYRRSQGLLFR
-516 KDDSRFSLIERNF
+516 KDDSRFALVKQNF
-529 KETIQQ
+529 QETIRQ
-535 LMGDQNVRMINRNL
+535 LMEDQNVRMINRNL

-555 LLDRLLSNQQP
+555 LLDRLLAGQRP

-581 AIAQKRAD
+581 AITHKRAD

-601 GLGFSQMQDE
+601 GLDFFPIQDE
-611 EYDFIIPQKRL
+611 EYDFIIPNKRL
-622 NRPEVRQFINMLQE
+622 NRPEVRQFINLLQE
-636 PNIQTQLNDLGL
+636 ANIQSQLNKLGL
-648 TVSAPS
+648 STDAPV

>member
-1 MANQIFKVKQQQF
+1 MKQQQF
-14 LNLAT
+14 LNLVT

-40 VLLEKAHG
+40 VILEDAHG
-48 RILACEVLARHN
+48 RILACDIVARHN

-88 LLKLNPEILA
+88 LLTLNPEILA
-98 SGVVPQEDVAQGT
+98 CGVVPQEDVAPGT

-130 IENTFPLKKTASG
+130 IENTFPLKNAEPA
-143 ENRIKVLKPIV
+143 ENMIQVLKPIV
-154 PNSGVSLAGSDIGAG
+154 PNAGVSLAGSDIGAG

-192 AKVKVWKRPQVAVI
+192 ANVSVWRRPKVAVI
-206 STGDELIAPGEKME
+206 STGDELIAPGEQMK

-255 LEAVL
+255 LETVL
-260 RQALELDFVLLSG
+260 RNALELDFVLLSG

-286 FEKFNDPGVLV
+286 FEKFRNPGVLV

-310 AVLEGTPAAILPGFP
+310 AVLDGIPAAILPGFP

-345 LAPERSVH
+345 LTPERSAH
-353 VQAKIPLRLNSDKGR
+353 VQANVPLRLNSDKGR

-405 EISRN
+405 EIPRT

-415 AGEETTIHL
+415 AGEDTTIHL
-424 LGASARPPD
+424 LGESTRPSD
-433 LMIIGSHCVGLD
+433 LIIIGSHCVGLD
-445 FLIGE
+445 FLLGE

-455 ISCKFLAVGSMG
+455 VSCKFLAVGSMG
-467 GVLAAQRGECDLA
+467 GILAVQRGECDLA
-480 GTHLLHETSD
+480 GTHLLDVASN
-490 QYNRHLLTAELH
+490 QYNSHLLTAELA
-502 LHKGYRRSQGLLFR
+502 LIKGYRRSQGLLFR
-516 KDDSRFSLIERNF
+516 KDDSRFALVKQNIQ
-529 KETIQQ
+529 ETIRQ
-535 LMGDQNVRMINRNL
+535 LMENQNVRMINRNL

-555 LLDRLLSNQQP
+555 LLDRLLAGQRP

-601 GLGFSQMQDE
+601 GLDFFPMQDE
-611 EYDFIIPQKRL
+611 EYDFIIPNKRL
-622 NRPEVRQFINMLQE
+622 NRPEVKQFINLLQE
-636 PNIQTQLNDLGL
+636 ANIQSQLNKLGL
-648 TVSAPS
+648 STDFPV

>member
-1 MANQIFKVKQQQF
+1 MKQQQF

-19 AEEAEE
+19 AEEAEK

-40 VLLEKAHG
+40 VMLEDAHG
-48 RILACEVLARHN
+48 RILACDIVARHN

-88 LLKLNPEILA
+88 LLTLNPEILA
-98 SGVVPQEDVAQGT
+98 CGVVPQEDVAPGT

-130 IENTFPLKKTASG
+130 IENTFPLKNAEPA
-143 ENRIKVLKPIV
+143 ENMIQVLKPIV
-154 PNSGVSLAGSDIGAG
+154 PNAGVSLAGSDIGAG

-192 AKVKVWKRPQVAVI
+192 ANVSVWRRPKVAVI
-206 STGDELIAPGEKME
+206 STGDELIAPGEQME

-255 LEAVL
+255 LETVL
-260 RQALELDFVLLSG
+260 RNALEFDFVLLSG

-286 FEKFNDPGVLV
+286 FEKFHNPGVLV

-310 AVLEGTPAAILPGFP
+310 AVLDGIPAAILPGFP

-345 LAPERSVH
+345 LSPERSAH
-353 VQAKIPLRLNSDKGR
+353 VQAKVPLRLNSDKGR

-374 HLVRNEDG
+374 HLVRNEDR

-405 EISRN
+405 EIPRN

-424 LGASARPPD
+424 LGESARPPD
-433 LMIIGSHCVGLD
+433 FMIIGSHCVGLD
-445 FLIGE
+445 FLLGE

-455 ISCKFLAVGSMG
+455 VSCKFLAVGSMG

-480 GTHLLHETSD
+480 GTHLLDEASN
-490 QYNRHLLTAELH
+490 QYNKHLLTAELD
-502 LHKGYRRSQGLLFR
+502 LIKGYRRSQGLLFR
-516 KDDSRFSLIERNF
+516 KDDSRFALIKQNF
-529 KETIQQ
+529 EGTIRQ
-535 LMGDQNVRMINRNL
+535 LMENQNVRMINRNL

-555 LLDRLLSNQQP
+555 LLDRLLAGQRP

-589 WGIAIRSVAEDS
+589 WGIAIHSVAEDS
-601 GLGFSQMQDE
+601 GLDFFQMQDE
-611 EYDFIIPQKRL
+611 EYDFIIPNKRL
-622 NRPEVRQFINMLQE
+622 KRPEVRQFINLLHE
-636 PNIQTQLNDLGL
+636 ANIQSQLNKLGL
-648 TVSAPS
+648 STDVPV

>member
-1 MANQIFKVKQQQF
+1 MKQQQF
-14 LNLAT
+14 LNLVT

-40 VLLEKAHG
+40 VLLEDARG
-48 RILACEVLARHN
+48 RILACDIVARHN
-60 VPYFDRSNFDGFALR
+60 VPYFNRSNFDGFALR
-75 AEDTFGAQETAPV
+75 AEDTFSAQETAPV
-88 LLKLNPEILA
+88 LLTLNPEILA
-98 SGVVPQEDVAQGT
+98 CGVVPQEDVAPGT

-130 IENTFPLKKTASG
+130 IENTFPL
-143 ENRIKVLKPIV
+143 ENAESVENMIQVLKPIV
-154 PNSGVSLAGSDIGAG
+154 PNAGVSLAGSDIGAG

-192 AKVKVWKRPQVAVI
+192 ANVSVWRKPKVAVI
-206 STGDELIAPGEKME
+206 STGDELITPGEQME
-220 MGKVYDSNST
+220 IGKVFDSNST

-244 RFGIVPDDEAQ
+244 RFGIVPDDEEQ
-255 LEAVL
+255 LETVL
-260 RQALELDFVLLSG
+260 RQALALDFVLLSG

-286 FEKFNDPGVLV
+286 FEKFRNPGVLV

-310 AVLEGTPAAILPGFP
+310 AVLEGIPAAILPGFP

-345 LAPERSVH
+345 LAPERSSH
-353 VQAKIPLRLNSDKGR
+353 VQAKVPLRLNSDKGR

-405 EISRN
+405 EIPRT

-415 AGEETTIHL
+415 AGEDTTIHL
-424 LGASARPPD
+424 LGESTRPSD

-445 FLIGE
+445 FLLGE

-455 ISCKFLAVGSMG
+455 VSCKFLAVGSMG
-467 GVLAAQRGECDLA
+467 GILAAQRGECDLA
-480 GTHLLHETSD
+480 GTHLLDVASN
-490 QYNRHLLTAELH
+490 QYNSHLLTAELA
-502 LHKGYRRSQGLLFR
+502 LIKGYRRSQGLLFR
-516 KDDSRFSLIERNF
+516 KDDSRFALVKQNIQ
-529 KETIQQ
+529 ETIRQ
-535 LMGDQNVRMINRNL
+535 LMENQNVRMINRNL

-555 LLDRLLSNQQP
+555 LLDRLLAGQQP

-601 GLGFSQMQDE
+601 GLDFFPMQDE
-611 EYDFIIPQKRL
+611 EYDFIIPNKRL
-622 NRPEVRQFINMLQE
+622 NRPEVRQFINLLQE
-636 PNIQTQLNDLGL
+636 ANIQSQLNKLGL
-648 TVSAPS
+648 STDVPV

>member
-1 MANQIFKVKQQQF
+1 MKQQQF

-40 VLLEKAHG
+40 VMLEDAHG
-48 RILACEVLARHN
+48 RILACDIVARHN

-88 LLKLNPEILA
+88 LLTLNPEILA
-98 SGVVPQEDVAQGT
+98 CGVVPQEDVAPGT

-130 IENTFPLKKTASG
+130 IENTFPLKNAEPA
-143 ENRIKVLKPIV
+143 ENMIQVLKPIV
-154 PNSGVSLAGSDIGAG
+154 PNAGVSLAGSDIGAG

-192 AKVKVWKRPQVAVI
+192 ANVSVWRRPKVAVI
-206 STGDELIAPGEKME
+206 STGDELIAPGEQME

-244 RFGIVPDDEAQ
+244 PFGIVPDDEAQ
-255 LEAVL
+255 LETVL
-260 RQALELDFVLLSG
+260 RNALALDFVLLSG

-286 FEKFNDPGVLV
+286 FEKFRNPGVLV

-310 AVLEGTPAAILPGFP
+310 AVLDGIPAAILPGFP

-345 LAPERSVH
+345 LTPERSAH
-353 VQAKIPLRLNSDKGR
+353 VQANVPLRLNSDKGR

-405 EISRN
+405 EIPRT

-424 LGASARPPD
+424 LGESTRPSD
-433 LMIIGSHCVGLD
+433 LIIIGSHCVGLD
-445 FLIGE
+445 FLLGE

-455 ISCKFLAVGSMG
+455 VSCKFLAVGSMG
-467 GVLAAQRGECDLA
+467 GILAAQRGECDLA
-480 GTHLLHETSD
+480 GTHLLDVASN
-490 QYNRHLLTAELH
+490 QYNSHLLTAELA
-502 LHKGYRRSQGLLFR
+502 LIKGYRRSQGLLFR
-516 KDDSRFSLIERNF
+516 KDDSRFALVKQNIQ
-529 KETIQQ
+529 ETIRQ
-535 LMGDQNVRMINRNL
+535 LMENQNVRMINRNL

-555 LLDRLLSNQQP
+555 LLDRLLAGQRP

-601 GLGFSQMQDE
+601 GLDFFPMQDE
-611 EYDFIIPQKRL
+611 EYDFIIPNKRL
-622 NRPEVRQFINMLQE
+622 NRPEVRQFINLLQE
-636 PNIQTQLNDLGL
+636 ANIQSQLNKLGL
-648 TVSAPS
+648 STDVPV

>member
-1 MANQIFKVKQQQF
+1 MKQQQF
-14 LNLAT
+14 LNLVT

-40 VLLEKAHG
+40 VMLEDAHG
-48 RILACEVLARHN
+48 RILACDIVARHN

-75 AEDTFGAQETAPV
+75 SEDTFGAQETAPV
-88 LLKLNPEILA
+88 LLTLNPEILA
-98 SGVVPQEDVAQGT
+98 CGAVPQEDVAPGT

-130 IENTFPLKKTASG
+130 IENTFPLKHAEPA
-143 ENRIKVLKPIV
+143 ENMIQVLKPIV
-154 PNSGVSLAGSDIGAG
+154 PNAGVSLAGSDIGAG

-192 AKVKVWKRPQVAVI
+192 ANVSVWRRPKVAVI
-206 STGDELIAPGEKME
+206 STGDELIAPGEQME

-255 LEAVL
+255 LETVL
-260 RQALELDFVLLSG
+260 RNALELDFVLLSG

-286 FEKFNDPGVLV
+286 FEKFRNPGVLV

-310 AVLEGTPAAILPGFP
+310 AVLDGIPAAILPGFP

-345 LAPERSVH
+345 LTPERSAH
-353 VQAKIPLRLNSDKGR
+353 VQANVPLRLNSDKGR

-405 EISRN
+405 EIPRT

-415 AGEETTIHL
+415 AGEDTTIHL
-424 LGASARPPD
+424 LGESTRPSD

-445 FLIGE
+445 FLLGE

-455 ISCKFLAVGSMG
+455 VSCKFLAVGSMG
-467 GVLAAQRGECDLA
+467 GILAAQRGECDLA
-480 GTHLLHETSD
+480 GTHLLDVASN
-490 QYNRHLLTAELH
+490 QYNSHLLTAELA
-502 LHKGYRRSQGLLFR
+502 LIKGYRRSQGLLFR
-516 KDDSRFSLIERNF
+516 KDDSRFALVKQNIQ
-529 KETIQQ
+529 ETIRQ
-535 LMGDQNVRMINRNL
+535 LMENQNVRMINRNL

-555 LLDRLLSNQQP
+555 LLDRLLAGQRP

-601 GLGFSQMQDE
+601 GLDFFPMQDE
-611 EYDFIIPQKRL
+611 EYDFIIPNKRL
-622 NRPEVRQFINMLQE
+622 NRPEVRQFINLLQE
-636 PNIQTQLNDLGL
+636 ANIQSQLNKLGL
-648 TVSAPS
+648 STDVLV

>member
-1 MANQIFKVKQQQF
+1 MKQQQF

-40 VLLEKAHG
+40 VMLEDAHG
-48 RILACEVLARHN
+48 RILACDIVARHN

-75 AEDTFGAQETAPV
+75 AEDTFGAQETAPI
-88 LLKLNPEILA
+88 LLTLNPEILA
-98 SGVVPQEDVAQGT
+98 CGVVPQEDVAPGT

-130 IENTFPLKKTASG
+130 IENTFPFKNAEPA
-143 ENRIKVLKPIV
+143 ENMIQVLKPIV
-154 PNSGVSLAGSDIGAG
+154 PNAGVSLAGSDIGAG

-192 AKVKVWKRPQVAVI
+192 ANVSVWRRPKVAVI
-206 STGDELIAPGEKME
+206 STGDELIAPGEQME

-255 LEAVL
+255 LETVL
-260 RQALELDFVLLSG
+260 RKALALDFVLLSG

-286 FEKFNDPGVLV
+286 FEKFRNPGVLV

-310 AVLEGTPAAILPGFP
+310 AVLDGIPAAILPGFP

-345 LAPERSVH
+345 LTPERSAH
-353 VQAKIPLRLNSDKGR
+353 VQANVPLRLNSDKGR

-405 EISRN
+405 EIPRT

-415 AGEETTIHL
+415 AGEDTTIHL
-424 LGASARPPD
+424 LGESTRPSD

-445 FLIGE
+445 FLLGE

-455 ISCKFLAVGSMG
+455 VSCKFLAVGSMG
-467 GVLAAQRGECDLA
+467 GILAAQRGECDLA
-480 GTHLLHETSD
+480 GTHLLDEASN
-490 QYNRHLLTAELH
+490 QYNSHLLTAELA
-502 LHKGYRRSQGLLFR
+502 LIKGYRRSQGLLFR
-516 KDDSRFSLIERNF
+516 KDDSRFALVKQNFQETIRQLIEN
-529 KETIQQ
+529 
-535 LMGDQNVRMINRNL
+535 QNVRMINRNL
-549 GSGTRV
+549 GSGTRI
-555 LLDRLLSNQQP
+555 LLDRLLAGQRP

-581 AIAQKRAD
+581 AITHKRAD

-601 GLGFSQMQDE
+601 GLDFFPMQDE
-611 EYDFIIPQKRL
+611 EYDFIIPNKRL
-622 NRPEVRQFINMLQE
+622 KRQEVRQFINLLQE
-636 PNIQTQLNDLGL
+636 ANIQTQLNKLGL
-648 TVSAPS
+648 STDAPV

>member
-1 MANQIFKVKQQQF
+1 MKQQQF

-40 VLLEKAHG
+40 VMLEDAHG
-48 RILACEVLARHN
+48 RILACDIVARHN

-88 LLKLNPEILA
+88 LLTLNPEILA
-98 SGVVPQEDVAQGT
+98 CGVVPQEDVAPGT

-130 IENTFPLKKTASG
+130 IENTFPLKHAEPA
-143 ENRIKVLKPIV
+143 ENMIQVLKPIV
-154 PNSGVSLAGSDIGAG
+154 PNAGVSLAGSDIGAG

-192 AKVKVWKRPQVAVI
+192 ANVSVWRRPKVAVI
-206 STGDELIAPGEKME
+206 STGDELIAPGEQME

-255 LEAVL
+255 LETVL
-260 RQALELDFVLLSG
+260 RNALALDFVLLSG

-286 FEKFNDPGVLV
+286 FEKFRNPGVLV

-310 AVLEGTPAAILPGFP
+310 AVLDGIPAAILPGFP

-345 LAPERSVH
+345 LTPERSAH
-353 VQAKIPLRLNSDKGR
+353 VQANVPLRLNSDKGR

-405 EISRN
+405 EIPRT

-415 AGEETTIHL
+415 AGEDTTIHL
-424 LGASARPPD
+424 LGESTRPSD

-445 FLIGE
+445 FLLGE

-455 ISCKFLAVGSMG
+455 VSCKFLAVGSMG
-467 GVLAAQRGECDLA
+467 GILAAQRGECDLA
-480 GTHLLHETSD
+480 GTHLLDVASN
-490 QYNRHLLTAELH
+490 QYNSHLLTAELA
-502 LHKGYRRSQGLLFR
+502 LIKGYRRSQGLLFR
-516 KDDSRFSLIERNF
+516 KDDSRFALVKQNIQ
-529 KETIQQ
+529 ETIRQ
-535 LMGDQNVRMINRNL
+535 LMENQNVRMINRNL

-555 LLDRLLSNQQP
+555 LLDRLLAGQRP

-601 GLGFSQMQDE
+601 GLDFFPMQDE
-611 EYDFIIPQKRL
+611 EYDFIIPNKRL
-622 NRPEVRQFINMLQE
+622 NRPEVRQFINLLQE
-636 PNIQTQLNDLGL
+636 ANIQSQLNKLGL
-648 TVSAPS
+648 STDVPV

>member
-1 MANQIFKVKQQQF
+1 MKQQQF

-25 RFWEAVQP
+25 RFWEAVKP

-40 VLLEKAHG
+40 VMLEDAHG
-48 RILACEVLARHN
+48 RILACDIVARHN

-88 LLKLNPEILA
+88 LLTLNPEILA
-98 SGVVPQEDVAQGT
+98 CGVVPQEDVAPGT

-130 IENTFPLKKTASG
+130 IENTFPLKNAEPA
-143 ENRIKVLKPIV
+143 ENMIQVLKPIV
-154 PNSGVSLAGSDIGAG
+154 PNAGVSLAGSDIGAG

-192 AKVKVWKRPQVAVI
+192 ANVSVWRRPKVAVI
-206 STGDELIAPGEKME
+206 STGDELIAPGEQME

-255 LEAVL
+255 METVL
-260 RQALELDFVLLSG
+260 RKALALDFVLLSG

-286 FEKFNDPGVLV
+286 FEKFRNPGVLV

-310 AVLEGTPAAILPGFP
+310 AVLDGIPAAILPGFP

-345 LAPERSVH
+345 LTPERSAH
-353 VQAKIPLRLNSDKGR
+353 VQANVPLRLNSDKGR

-405 EISRN
+405 EIPRT

-424 LGASARPPD
+424 LGESTRPSD
-433 LMIIGSHCVGLD
+433 LIIIGSHCVGLD
-445 FLIGE
+445 FLLGE

-455 ISCKFLAVGSMG
+455 VSCKFLAVGSMG
-467 GVLAAQRGECDLA
+467 GILAAQRGECDLA
-480 GTHLLHETSD
+480 GTHLLDEASN
-490 QYNRHLLTAELH
+490 QYNSHLLTAELA
-502 LHKGYRRSQGLLFR
+502 LIKGYRRSQGLLFR
-516 KDDSRFSLIERNF
+516 KDDSRFALVKQNF
-529 KETIQQ
+529 QETIRQ
-535 LMGDQNVRMINRNL
+535 LMEDKNVRMINRNL

-555 LLDRLLSNQQP
+555 LLDRLLAGQRP

-581 AIAQKRAD
+581 AITHKRAD

-601 GLGFSQMQDE
+601 GLDFFPMQDE
-611 EYDFIIPQKRL
+611 EYDFIIPNKRL
-622 NRPEVRQFINMLQE
+622 KRQEVRQFINLLQE
-636 PNIQTQLNDLGL
+636 ANIQTQLNKLGL
-648 TVSAPS
+648 STDAPV

>member
-1 MANQIFKVKQQQF
+1 MKQQQF
-14 LNLAT
+14 LNLAS
-19 AEEAEE
+19 AEDAEE
-25 RFWEAVQP
+25 RFWLAVQP
-33 QPLGEEL
+33 GTLGEEL
-40 VLLEKAHG
+40 IPLADARE
-48 RILACEVLARHN
+48 RILSRNVIAKHN
-60 VPYFDRSNFDGFALR
+60 VPYFDRSNFDGFAVR

-88 LLKLNPEILA
+88 LLTLNPEILA
-98 SGVVPQEDVAQGT
+98 CGAVPQEDVAPGT

-130 IENTFPLKKTASG
+130 IENTFPLKHAEPA
-143 ENRIKVLKPIV
+143 ENMIQVLKPIV
-154 PNSGVSLAGSDIGAG
+154 PNAGVSLAGSDIGAG

-192 AKVKVWKRPQVAVI
+192 ANVSVWRRPKVAVI
-206 STGDELIAPGEKME
+206 STGDELIAPGEQME

-255 LEAVL
+255 LETVL
-260 RQALELDFVLLSG
+260 RNALELDFVLLSG

-286 FEKFNDPGVLV
+286 FEKFRNPGVLV

-310 AVLEGTPAAILPGFP
+310 AVLDGIPAAILPGFP
-325 TSSTF
+325 TSSSF

-345 LAPERSVH
+345 LTPERSAH
-353 VQAKIPLRLNSDKGR
+353 VQANVPLRLNSDKGR

-405 EISRN
+405 EIPRT

-415 AGEETTIHL
+415 AGEDTTIHL
-424 LGASARPPD
+424 LGESTRPSD

-445 FLIGE
+445 FLLGE

-455 ISCKFLAVGSMG
+455 VSCKFLAVGSMG
-467 GVLAAQRGECDLA
+467 GILAAQRGECDLA
-480 GTHLLHETSD
+480 GTHLLDVASN
-490 QYNRHLLTAELH
+490 QYNSHLLTAELA
-502 LHKGYRRSQGLLFR
+502 LIKGYRRSQGLLFR
-516 KDDSRFSLIERNF
+516 KDDSRFALVKQNIQ
-529 KETIQQ
+529 ETIRQ
-535 LMGDQNVRMINRNL
+535 LMENQNVRMINRNL

-555 LLDRLLSNQQP
+555 LLDRLLAGQRP

-601 GLGFSQMQDE
+601 GLDFFPMQDE
-611 EYDFIIPQKRL
+611 EYDFIIPNKRL
-622 NRPEVRQFINMLQE
+622 NRPEVRQFINLLQE
-636 PNIQTQLNDLGL
+636 ANIQSQLNKLGL
-648 TVSAPS
+648 STDFPV